1 MKVSALLARRSGRIA
16 VGATAALAL
25 TTGIAYASMSG
36 GSGTIYACA
45 LNNVGTIRLI
55 DPSKSGLAGRCS
67 SIEKPVSWNQKGQ
80 PGSAGP
86 KGDKGDPGPAGAK
99 GETGAAGAPGAKG
112 DPGPKGD
119 TGAQGET
126 GAPGAPGAKGD
137 TGATGA
143 KGETG
148 AQGATGEK
156 GDTGAQGAAGAP
168 GAKGDTGAQGAAGAP
183 GAKGDTGAQGAA
195 GAAGAKGDTGAQ
207 GPAGLSG
214 YQIVTAAT
222 GIPAGV
228 AIVGTL
234 PCPAGKKAT
243 GGGWTTTDNDFQ
255 VQVIGSGPTADG
267 GAWTGGMYNAGTLTQ
282 QLTLTVMCI
291 TAPGSSE
298 AAAQSKR
305 AEQPVFT
312 VVDRGAAR

>member
-67 SIEKPVSWNQKGQ
+67 SVEKPVSWNQKGQ

-86 KGDKGDPGPAGAK
+86 KGDPGPAGAK
-99 GETGAAGAPGAKG
+99 GDTGAAGAPGAKG

-126 GAPGAPGAKGD
+126 GAPGA
-137 TGATGA
+137 
-143 KGETG
+143 
-148 AQGATGEK
+148 K
-156 GDTGAQGAAGAP
+156 GDTGAQGAAGEKGDKGDTGAQGAT

-183 GAKGDTGAQGAA
+183 GAKGDKGDTGAQGAP
-195 GAAGAKGDTGAQ
+195 GAKGDTGAQ
-207 GPAGLSG
+207 GPPGLPG

-228 AIVGTL
+228 EIVGTL

-267 GAWTGGMYNAGTLTQ
+267 GAWTGGMYNTGTLTQ
-282 QLTLTVMCI
+282 QLTLSVMCI
-291 TAPGSSE
+291 TAPGSSSE
-298 AAAQSKR
+298 QAQSRR
-305 AEQPVFT
+305 AEEPVFT
-312 VVDRGAAR
+312 VVDRSSAH